1 MSLIGAVHVPVPFSI
16 TERNKLKTGN
26 GFVYLT
32 GNVHCPLTSVVF
44 VQEC

>member
-1 MSLIGAVHVPVPFSI
+1 MSLIGAVHVPVPFSR
-16 TERNKLKTGN
+16 TERNELKTGN

-32 GNVHCPLTSVVF
+32 GNVHSPLKSVVF